1 MLQLIIKVEKIW
13 LSIKMSEN
21 CRTATNCMTNSI
33 NCLFLLARTILSLSR
48 KCRPDNNKR
57 KPSSELLTLARISF
71 PVHRIRN
78 KIFISNFSRM
88 FNYWWTCSCIQIG
101 VQKRQTRENLVT
113 QRQVRCHF
121 GEILDSNLKRWH
133 FLIQT
138 KPIVPFPIQHA
149 QHTQTHTL
157 YG

>member
-33 NCLFLLARTILSLSR
+33 NCLFLLVRTIFSLSR

-71 PVHRIRN
+71 SVHRIRN
-78 KIFISNFSRM
+78 KIFISNFFS
-88 FNYWWTCSCIQIG
+88 N
-101 VQKRQTRENLVT
+101 VQLLMDLFMYVDRCTKTKTRGNLVT

-138 KPIVPFPIQHA
+138 KPIVPFPIHHA